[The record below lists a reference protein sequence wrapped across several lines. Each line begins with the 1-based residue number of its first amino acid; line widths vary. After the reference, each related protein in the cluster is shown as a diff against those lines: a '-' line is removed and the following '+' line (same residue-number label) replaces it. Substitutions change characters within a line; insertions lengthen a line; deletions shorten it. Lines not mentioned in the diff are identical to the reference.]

1 MCSGERGGGREEGS
15 EEGGREGGVEKLSET
30 LAALQ
35 KPQVYQIA
43 DQWTQFLLKLPR
55 ENPIQTD
62 P

>member
-1 MCSGERGGGREEGS
+1 MFSGESGREGIRGGEGGREE
-15 EEGGREGGVEKLSET
+15 GVEKLSET

-55 ENPIQTD
+55 ESPLQKD